1 MIEQFLLIVFSA
13 ITMILLV
20 VLTCILM
27 YFTCRLKMKYHWF
40 KIIIRTLLFWD
51 FWYICWFYRWLGQNR
66 LAIWS
71 VPSMICLVFIISQ
84 LSGLLYSK
92 EILSRTTEI
101 IVITP
106 ILWVSLTGL
115 IYHLLNKS
123 YKYVG

>member
-20 VLTCILM
+20 ILTCVLM

-40 KIIIRTLLFWD
+40 KIVVRTVLFWD

-71 VPSMICLVFIISQ
+71 VPSMICLVFLISQ

-92 EILSRTTEI
+92 EILTRTTEI
-101 IVITP
+101 IILTP
-106 ILWVSLTGL
+106 ILWISLTGL

-123 YKYVG
+123 YKYIG